1 MKPKYGVKAKL
12 CYMTTDSCIV
22 YWKTEGIYVDITKY
36 FETRFDTSNYEIL
49 FMKDYYLE
57 EKVKQ
62 ITELMSEK
70 LDEEIKAELAC
81 FYKKH
86 VVR

>member
-1 MKPKYGVKAKL
+1 
-12 CYMTTDSCIV
+12 
-22 YWKTEGIYVDITKY
+22 
-36 FETRFDTSNYEIL
+36 
-49 FMKDYYLE
+49 MKDYYLE